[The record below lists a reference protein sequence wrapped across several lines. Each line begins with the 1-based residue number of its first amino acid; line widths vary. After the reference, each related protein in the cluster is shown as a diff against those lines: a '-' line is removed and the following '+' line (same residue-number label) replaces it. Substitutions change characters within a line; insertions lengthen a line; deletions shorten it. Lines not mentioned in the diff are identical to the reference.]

1 MGGEKIGKEAEDRA
15 AQSDRDVLASC
26 DVSNGDIDNLN
37 SAFAPKLWLEVLP
50 SSQGTIL
57 AAILTNIMTEGLTPE
72 QENILGNFISS
83 LGSLISYKAARD
95 DLSSDTN
102 S

>member
-1 MGGEKIGKEAEDRA
+1 MSEQDGKDISQNNGASGD
-15 AQSDRDVLASC
+15 SDVLAECS
-26 DVSNGDIDNLN
+26 VNQGDIDALN

-50 SSQGTIL
+50 SQMGTIL

-72 QENILGNFISS
+72 QENILGNFVSS

-95 DLSSDTN
+95 DMDADVL
-102 S
+102 